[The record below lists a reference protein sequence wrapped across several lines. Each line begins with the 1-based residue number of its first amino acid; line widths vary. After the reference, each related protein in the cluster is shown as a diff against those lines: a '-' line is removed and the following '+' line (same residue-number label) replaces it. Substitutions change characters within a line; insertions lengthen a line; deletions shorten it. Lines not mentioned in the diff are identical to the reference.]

1 MKRRITEKSEE
12 RGWGWVWV
20 YWVRLEKVNLGRVA
34 GQAGE
39 RVERG
44 LRRSA
49 GGQKGKLFLKKAKA
63 YGGGGDW
70 DEVLRGGWDVRGLG
84 NTGPSNMPV

>member
-12 RGWGWVWV
+12 RGWGWV
-20 YWVRLEKVNLGRVA
+20 YWVRLGKVNSGRVA

-44 LRRSA
+44 LRWSE
-49 GGQKGKLFLKKAKA
+49 GGQKGKLFLKKQKHRAILVGE
-63 YGGGGDW
+63 GGVG
-70 DEVLRGGWDVRGLG
+70 RKGLG
-84 NTGPSNMPV
+84 